1 MILQSSLT
9 IYQIQTSQFTI
20 YQTKLQNFQEDF
32 KSVFVPGLRLPVPPR
47 RLLHDAVGPDE
58 AAAQGAAQ
66 AGRGDLQGQLPA
78 RGAPPP
84 RLVDRGELLTEG
96 ALQRE

>member
-1 MILQSSLT
+1 M
-9 IYQIQTSQFTI
+9 
-20 YQTKLQNFQEDF
+20 
-32 KSVFVPGLRLPVPPR
+32 
-47 RLLHDAVGPDE
+47 GPDE

-78 RGAPPP
+78 RGAAPP
-84 RLVDRGELLTEG
+84 RVMDRGEFLAEG